1 MDIINMQSFQETR
14 TKLKQPDALY
24 TVKSGFENLDKCTT
38 LYPGLYVLGAIS
50 SLGKTTFALQ
60 LADQIAATGR
70 NVLYFAIEQGIAELW
85 AKSIA
90 RTIKK
95 HDLKPCIN
103 SLEIRSTE
111 ADNPV
116 IQEAYKFYQESA
128 KHMHIISG
136 NFYTT
141 VEDIDK
147 TIDSFVNETKQS
159 PVVFIDYLQIISKV
173 KPGCDSRSAI
183 DECITKIKTIQQ
195 KHNLIVVLI
204 SALNRAS
211 YMSTVDFE
219 SFKES
224 GCIEYTADVIWGL
237 QLSAVH
243 NQTKG
248 ASDKR
253 AELLKAK
260 SADPRELELV
270 CLKNRYGKVGYKCQF
285 NYFAGHDLF
294 IPRDKAKN
302 NHNSSNITEANG
314 FNFDIDDM
322 YVNKYKPFVS

>member
-14 TKLKQPDALY
+14 AKLKQSTGLY

-60 LADQIAATGR
+60 MADQIAATGR
-70 NVLYFAIEQGIAELW
+70 NVLYFAIEQGIDELW

-90 RTIKK
+90 RTIEQNK
-95 HDLKPCIN
+95 LLPGIN

-111 ADNPV
+111 SDNPV
-116 IQEAYKFYQESA
+116 IQEAYEFYKQSA
-128 KHMHIISG
+128 RYMYIISG

-141 VEDIDK
+141 VDDIED
-147 TIDSFVNETKQS
+147 TINTFIEHTHQS

-173 KPGCDSRSAI
+173 KPGCDSRTAI

-195 KHNLIVVLI
+195 KYNLIVILI

-243 NQTKG
+243 SQTRG
-248 ASDKR
+248 TSDKR

-294 IPRDKAKN
+294 VPRDKAKN
-302 NHNSSNITEANG
+302 YHNSSNITEANG
-314 FNFDIDDM
+314 FNFEIDG
-322 YVNKYKPFVS
+322 YTNQYKPFVS

>member
-14 TKLKQPDALY
+14 AKLKQSTELY

-60 LADQIAATGR
+60 MADQIAATGR
-70 NVLYFAIEQGIAELW
+70 NVLYFAIEQGIDELW

-90 RTIKK
+90 RTIEQNQ
-95 HDLKPCIN
+95 LLPGIN

-116 IQEAYKFYQESA
+116 IQEAYEFYKQSA
-128 KHMHIISG
+128 RYMHIISG
-136 NFYTT
+136 DFYTT
-141 VEDIDK
+141 VEDIED
-147 TIDSFVNETKQS
+147 TINTFIESIQQS

-173 KPGCDSRSAI
+173 KPGCDSRTAI

-211 YMSTVDFE
+211 YISTVDFE

-243 NQTKG
+243 SQTRG
-248 ASDKR
+248 TSDKR

-294 IPRDKAKN
+294 VPRDKAKN
-302 NHNSSNITEANG
+302 YHNSSNITEANG
-314 FNFDIDDM
+314 FNFEIDG
-322 YVNKYKPFVS
+322 YANQYKPFVS